1 MTTARPDATIVNMQD
16 IQVGNICK
24 FEDFQPLPGR
34 QACYKIGRV
43 TAVDKAYVHFDV
55 LLDIW
60 EGKEWCGRKVV
71 EMDTPV
77 PNLLTQDWPSRI
89 QVLS

>member
-1 MTTARPDATIVNMQD
+1 MQD

-24 FEDFQPLPGR
+24 FEDFEPLPGR

-43 TAVDKAYVHFDV
+43 TAVDENYIHYDV

-60 EGKEWCGRKVV
+60 RGENQAVNST
-71 EMDTPV
+71 DTLRAPQ
-77 PNLLTQDWPSRI
+77 PGTFITDWPTRI